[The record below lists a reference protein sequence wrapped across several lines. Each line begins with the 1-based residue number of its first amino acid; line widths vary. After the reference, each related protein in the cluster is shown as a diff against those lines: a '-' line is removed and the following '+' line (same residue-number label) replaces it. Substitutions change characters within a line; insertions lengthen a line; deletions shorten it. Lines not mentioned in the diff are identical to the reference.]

1 MEKCLMEWKLI
12 IIRRMKIRMEGKHI
26 DITLIHCYAL
36 TNDSEQESKDAFYDQ
51 LQAELES
58 TPHHEME
65 IVIGDLEPWERKDEA

>member
-1 MEKCLMEWKLI
+1 MEWKPI
-12 IIRRMKIRMEGKHI
+12 NIRRMKIKVKGKHI

-36 TNDSEQESKDAFYDQ
+36 ANNREEESKDAFYDQ

-65 IVIGDLEPWERKDEA
+65 ILMGDLEPWEWKDVAS